1 MTQVLE
7 YILANYTWF
16 LVGAVLVLLAII
28 GYYADKTNFGQG
40 NKTSQNQNDLGK
52 NEDNSIDISNV
63 RLSDVTKPENKNEIL
78 DIPVDVSN
86 NNSDENIQIS
96 LTDSNSELN
105 AENSIV
111 KDNNDTVNN
120 MDVKFNKIENTEP
133 SVEQISTTEESQ
145 DVINN
150 ESVVQSNE
158 EKFNMF
164 SAEFDSL
171 LPKKNIINT
180 DLLSDIEDL
189 ELDKTQKIDLSGV
202 PDLDDIELPKIVGL
216 SSNDEDIWKF

>member
-40 NKTSQNQNDLGK
+40 NKSPQNKDVLEK
-52 NEDNSIDISNV
+52 DEDDSIDISNI
-63 RLSDVTKPENKNEIL
+63 RLSEVTKTENKNEIL
-78 DIPVDVSN
+78 NVPVDASN
-86 NNSDENIQIS
+86 NNSNEITQNISIEDNS
-96 LTDSNSELN
+96 DFSNQKP
-105 AENSIV
+105 IV
-111 KDNNDTVNN
+111 KDNDDTVNN
-120 MDVKFNKIENTEP
+120 VDVQFNKVENIES
-133 SVEQISTTEESQ
+133 SVQEIPILEESQ
-145 DVINN
+145 NVISN
-150 ESVVQSNE
+150 ENALQSNE

-189 ELDKTQKIDLSGV
+189 EFDKTQKIDLSGV

-216 SSNDEDIWKF
+216 SSDDEDIWKF

>member
-40 NKTSQNQNDLGK
+40 NKVSQNQNDLGK
-52 NEDNSIDISNV
+52 NEDNSTDISNV
-63 RLSDVTKPENKNEIL
+63 RLSDVTKTENKNQTL

-111 KDNNDTVNN
+111 KDNNDIVNN
-120 MDVKFNKIENTEP
+120 MDVKFNKVENTEP

-150 ESVVQSNE
+150 ESVLQLNE